1 VRKII
6 NKGEN
11 MKEIEIVT
19 KSTGDGDCWMCDRD
33 ITTKTAQH
41 VHMTTSQ
48 TLIPV
53 AAESEDLFDSQGY
66 FMVGPDCKK
75 KIAKIIKKQG
85 ADPKDYFVEWINHD
99 YKGG

>member
-1 VRKII
+1 MVLVAKHRL
-6 NKGEN
+6 
-11 MKEIEIVT
+11 
-19 KSTGDGDCWMCDRD
+19 TGYIWVC
-33 ITTKTAQH
+33 TTKTVQH

-99 YKGG
+99 YKGGVA

>member
-1 VRKII
+1 MKKLTNIQQ
-6 NKGEN
+6 

-19 KSTGDGDCWMCDRD
+19 KSQGVGDCWMCDRD

-53 AAESEDLFDSQGY
+53 AAESEDLFDSQGC

-85 ADPKDYFVEWINHD
+85 ADPKDYFVELTN
-99 YKGG
+99 YGYEG